1 MIILE
6 IQENA
11 KLQIQG
17 KNVLENLEDL
27 YKKDDV

>member
-6 IQENA
+6 IQENG